1 MPTPEAFQGLRKAF
15 LEGEREG
22 YKNAVAN
29 NTHKDFVMDV
39 VRRYLKRFPLNLADD
54 EEPSPQKLA
63 AVDDAEPD
71 EERLY
76 PDPTD
81 YPEDQGTYNKLV
93 AEYDAETKLIGRRTR
108 VSASFF
114 ISSGTSKTSTSSD
127 TGVSLCR
134 F

>member
-22 YKNAVAN
+22 YKNSRHTMPTPEAFQGLRKAFLEGEREGYKNSVAN
-29 NTHKDFVMDV
+29 NTYKDFVMDV
-39 VRRYLKRFPLNLADD
+39 VRRYLKRFPLKLADD
-54 EEPSPQKLA
+54 EEPTPEELA

-81 YPEDQGTYNKLV
+81 Y
-93 AEYDAETKLIGRRTR
+93 
-108 VSASFF
+108 
-114 ISSGTSKTSTSSD
+114 
-127 TGVSLCR
+127 
-134 F
+134 